1 MLKEVVTWWG
11 QQWLALL
18 PRQLTAVGSWSRALV
33 IDWPADAPGAPV
45 AEAASFTLTRRS
57 AGQETVIGRFVS
69 DESGL
74 AALRRACAA
83 QGRGRDLLLRLTP
96 GALLEHRFVMPITAE
111 PHATEV
117 MRHEI
122 DRLTP
127 FGAED
132 VFWTCA
138 VARRDRA
145 RGRVFLRLSL
155 VMRAPLQ
162 AFLLR
167 LAAVGLAPR
176 AIEAP
181 AADGGLRHLMI
192 GAAAETGRG
201 LRHHAIRFAAAVCV
215 VLAITATV
223 SPFILQ
229 RQRID
234 RIENEIALLG
244 PRVAEVRALHARIAA
259 EMAGADMTAAAQAAI
274 GDPLAAM
281 AAVTAVLPDNT
292 FLTSLTLSRKTI
304 IVTGQSVDPARLIAA
319 MSSDPAIRNP
329 SFSAPVTMTSNGQAS
344 LFSITATMAR

>member
-1 MLKEVVTWWG
+1 
-11 QQWLALL
+11 
-18 PRQLTAVGSWSRALV
+18 VGSWSRALV
-33 IDWPADAPGAPV
+33 IDWPAEAPDALRE
-45 AEAASFTLTRRS
+45 EAVPFTLTRRS
-57 AGQETVIGRFVS
+57 AGRETVVGRFLS

-74 AALRRACAA
+74 AALGRACAA
-83 QGRGRDLLLRLTP
+83 QGRGRELLLRLTP
-96 GALLEHRFVMPITAE
+96 EALLEHRFAMPIAAE
-111 PHATEV
+111 AHATEV

-127 FGAED
+127 FDAGD

-162 AFLLR
+162 ALLLR
-167 LAAVGLAPR
+167 LSAAGLSPR
-176 AIEAP
+176 AVEVA
-181 AADGGLRHLMI
+181 AADGSLRHMMI

-201 LRHHAIRFAAAVCV
+201 LRLHAIRFAAAVCV

-223 SPFILQ
+223 APFILQ
-229 RQRID
+229 QQRID
-234 RIENEIALLG
+234 RVESEIALLQ
-244 PRVAEVRALHARIAA
+244 PRVAEARALHARIAA
-259 EMAGADMTAAAQAAI
+259 EMAGADMTAAAQTAM

-304 IVTGQSVDPARLIAA
+304 VMSGQSVDPARLIAA

-344 LFSITATMAR
+344 LFSITANLAP